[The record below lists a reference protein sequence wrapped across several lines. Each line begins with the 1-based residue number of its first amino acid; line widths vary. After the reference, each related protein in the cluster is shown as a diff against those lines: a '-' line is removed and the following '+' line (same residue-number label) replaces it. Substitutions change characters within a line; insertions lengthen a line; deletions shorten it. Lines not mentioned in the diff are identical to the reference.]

1 MREASEGH
9 VGERI
14 SVVDS
19 EINPIWIHEG
29 AMWSAP
35 QKCPMKTWV
44 EMEFL
49 SIDIFVPW
57 LRVKILCT
65 FGWSC
70 SHVEKSLVL
79 LERAF
84 RQRSR

>member
-1 MREASEGH
+1 MKEASEGH

-19 EINPIWIHEG
+19 EINPIWIYEG
-29 AMWSAP
+29 TMWSAP

-49 SIDIFVPW
+49 STDIFGTW
-57 LRVKILCT
+57 LRVK
-65 FGWSC
+65 
-70 SHVEKSLVL
+70 SLVL
-79 LERAF
+79 WGGPAHR
-84 RQRSR
+84 

>member
-1 MREASEGH
+1 MKEASEGH

-19 EINPIWIHEG
+19 AINPIWIHEG

-49 SIDIFVPW
+49 STDIFVPW
-57 LRVKILCT
+57 LRVK
-65 FGWSC
+65 
-70 SHVEKSLVL
+70 SLVL
-79 LERAF
+79 LGGPVHR
-84 RQRSR
+84 

>member
-1 MREASEGH
+1 MKEASEGH

-44 EMEFL
+44 EDL
-49 SIDIFVPW
+49 
-57 LRVKILCT
+57 
-65 FGWSC
+65 G
-70 SHVEKSLVL
+70 
-79 LERAF
+79 
-84 RQRSR
+84 